1 MGLSMT
7 LAKTQN
13 HMYEDYIDAYWV
25 IENISYTTEM
35 VAGHLICYPSR
46 DCSKKN
52 GLSVENWQQIPFGG
66 PSFDTYK
73 NDLWTWAFMAR
84 IETVFPSGIP
94 LSANAQKTAIYNW
107 IKTYTNLPFQD
118 VFEEE

>member
-1 MGLSMT
+1 MGLKLT
-7 LAKTQN
+7 LPKETN
-13 HMYEDYIDAYWV
+13 RLYNDFIDAYWR
-25 IENISYTTEM
+25 IDEIQYGTSEF
-35 VAGHLICYPSR
+35 LFILCCYPSR
-46 DCSKKN
+46 EASQKKGTN
-52 GLSVENWQQIPFGG
+52 VAENMGFGG
-66 PSFDTYK
+66 ADGTIQPELYRWEGIF
-73 NDLWTWAFMAR
+73 R